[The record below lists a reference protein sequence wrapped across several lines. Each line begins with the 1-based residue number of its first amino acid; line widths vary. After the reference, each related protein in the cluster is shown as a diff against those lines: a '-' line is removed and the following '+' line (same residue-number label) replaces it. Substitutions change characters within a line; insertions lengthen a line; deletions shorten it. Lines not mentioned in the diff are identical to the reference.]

1 MKKALITF
9 GFALACLS
17 SLGQGTLIFKT
28 IGIQTSTGS
37 GTYNVPLFANDG
49 NNVQNGFPMG
59 DVPPEPGLPGAGTVP
74 GGVTVGLFAPGAST
88 PFATGILGTTAQTS
102 PFVVTPA
109 AQTVA
114 VPGSPP
120 GSTPTIIIRAW
131 QGPSFDNTFPLQWG
145 EWALTTKPL
154 GGDPGGGALPI
165 TPPTLTGWG
174 NENGAGFELNMPTPE
189 PSTIALGVVGIG
201 ALVLARR
208 RKYAVA

>member
-28 IGIQTSTGS
+28 IGIQDSTGS
-37 GTYNVPLFANDG
+37 GTYNVPLFASDG
-49 NNVQNGFPMG
+49 LAN
-59 DVPPEPGLPGAGTVP
+59 VPPEPGLAGAGTLA

-88 PFATGILGTTAQTS
+88 PFATGILGPTTQTS

-120 GSTPTIIIRAW
+120 
-131 QGPSFDNTFPLQWG
+131 
-145 EWALTTKPL
+145 
-154 GGDPGGGALPI
+154 
-165 TPPTLTGWG
+165 
-174 NENGAGFELNMPTPE
+174 
-189 PSTIALGVVGIG
+189 
-201 ALVLARR
+201 
-208 RKYAVA
+208 